1 MMTLLTISNEFDEDH
16 YLERT
21 AERLRSMV
29 ARTPDLHEADPVVVR
44 TRYEHMD
51 RHVRWLA
58 KSGGT
63 AA

>member
-1 MMTLLTISNEFDEDH
+1 MTLLTISNDFDEDR

-21 AERLRSMV
+21 AQRLRSMV
-29 ARTPDLHEADPVVVR
+29 ARTPDLLEADPVVVR
-44 TRYEHMD
+44 TRYQRMD

>member
-1 MMTLLTISNEFDEDH
+1 MTLLTIGNEFDENR

-29 ARTPDLHEADPVVVR
+29 ARAPDLHSEDPLVVR
-44 TRYEHMD
+44 TRYQNMD

-58 KSGGT
+58 KTGNT

>member
-1 MMTLLTISNEFDEDH
+1 MTLLTISNEFDEDN

-58 KSGGT
+58 ESGGT

>member
-1 MMTLLTISNEFDEDH
+1 MTLLTVSNEFDENR

-21 AERLRSMV
+21 AERLRAMV
-29 ARTPDLHEADPVVVR
+29 ARAPDLHSVDPLVVL

-58 KSGGT
+58 KTGKT

>member
-1 MMTLLTISNEFDEDH
+1 MTLLTIGDDFDESR

-21 AERLRSMV
+21 ADRLRAMV
-29 ARTPDLHEADPVVVR
+29 ARTPDLHEADPLVVR

-58 KSGGT
+58 KTGNT

>member
-1 MMTLLTISNEFDEDH
+1 MTLLTVGNEFDENR

-21 AERLRSMV
+21 AERLREMV
-29 ARTPDLHEADPVVVR
+29 ARTPNLHEADPAVVR
-44 TRYEHMD
+44 TRYEQMD
-51 RHVRWLA
+51 RHVRWMA

>member
-1 MMTLLTISNEFDEDH
+1 MLTISNEFDEDN